1 MYIYFY
7 RLGLERAS
15 TAREGISVITSLLSQ
30 YGQGGL
36 SSEDHNFGQWTY
48 HNAFVLADSNEAWLL
63 ETAGKFWAAK
73 KVTSKLQCLHRT
85 SPYYYR
91 K

>member
-1 MYIYFY
+1 MCINWGWWFGHILIF

-15 TAREGISVITSLLSQ
+15 TAREGVNVITNLLSQ

-48 HNAFVLADSNEAWLL
+48 HSAFILADSSEAWLL

-73 KVTSKLQCLHRT
+73 KVTSK
-85 SPYYYR
+85 
-91 K
+91 